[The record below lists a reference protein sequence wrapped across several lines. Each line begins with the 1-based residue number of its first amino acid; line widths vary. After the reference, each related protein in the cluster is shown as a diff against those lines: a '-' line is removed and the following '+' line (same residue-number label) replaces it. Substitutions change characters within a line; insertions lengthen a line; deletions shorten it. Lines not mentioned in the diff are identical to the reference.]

1 MSFILCCLM
10 KKNLSPFLSIGG
22 NCRSPIFRSQFPEN
36 RMPVKRV
43 SFPSQARRVDIATG
57 HGIAMV
63 YARKG
68 FRSLKDCYK
77 TPVYK
82 HHLCMRFMAALQ
94 AAKTV
99 LAYTMAMPWPVAI
112 STLRAWEGR
121 KACLS
126 RLDSAIPLKLSRIA
140 FSQKKV
146 IFFSKNRS
154 MRAQILF
161 LVPCSPKS
169 DMHSSQSA
177 ARQDKKILPLNKTFY
192 YILSRFQPLE
202 ESWYVSWLF
211 EPYGMLRKGP

>member
-1 MSFILCCLM
+1 MA
-10 KKNLSPFLSIGG
+10 LSSLERQAFL
-22 NCRSPIFRSQFPEN
+22 
-36 RMPVKRV
+36 
-43 SFPSQARRVDIATG
+43 PSQARRVDIATG

-140 FSQKKV
+140 FSQ
-146 IFFSKNRS
+146 
-154 MRAQILF
+154 
-161 LVPCSPKS
+161 C
-169 DMHSSQSA
+169 
-177 ARQDKKILPLNKTFY
+177 
-192 YILSRFQPLE
+192 
-202 ESWYVSWLF
+202 
-211 EPYGMLRKGP
+211 